1 MTRPVV
7 IQGAGLFISADVA
20 ADLGP
25 VLMQYLE
32 WARRDCREMNSDT
45 VETVEKIDLLGNWWR
60 SKSVANVAPDV
71 ASFGKGDCEE
81 VEFLT
86 VKATS
91 DILNISHQAVTG
103 LLARGSLHGVQK
115 GRTWQVCAESV
126 TSRKGGLKCPH

>member
-32 WARRDCREMNSDT
+32 WARRDCREMNPDT

-60 SKSVANVAPDV
+60 NKNLPSNLPSVDTPCSDPVQWI
-71 ASFGKGDCEE
+71 
-81 VEFLT
+81 T
-86 VKATS
+86 VKTAAEELERTTR
-91 DILNISHQAVTG
+91 AVTG
-103 LLARGSLHGVQK
+103 LLERGSLHGERD
-115 GRTWQVCAESV
+115 GRTWRVCGQSV
-126 TSRKGGLKCPH
+126 DARPEGLKCQH

>member
-32 WARRDCREMNSDT
+32 WARRDCREMNPDT

-60 SKSVANVAPDV
+60 SKSVANVAANV
-71 ASFGKGDCEE
+71 ATFGEGDCEE

-103 LLARGSLHGVQK
+103 LLARGSLHGELV
-115 GRTWQVCAESV
+115 GRTWRVSAASV
-126 TSRKGGLKCPH
+126 KSRKAGSPCPN